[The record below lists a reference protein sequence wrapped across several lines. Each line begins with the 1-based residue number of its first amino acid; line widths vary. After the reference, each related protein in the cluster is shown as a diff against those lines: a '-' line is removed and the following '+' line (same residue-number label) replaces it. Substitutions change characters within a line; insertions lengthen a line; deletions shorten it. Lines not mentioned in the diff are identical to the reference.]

1 MKKAIFGLLLALG
14 TPAVMADECA
24 TVVEGNDAMQ
34 FNVKEI
40 TVPASCKSFTV
51 TLKHVGKL
59 PKNTM
64 GHNWV
69 LSQSADYQALAMA
82 GAQAGLDK
90 DYLPEGDA
98 RVLAHTAIIGG
109 GEETAVTLDMAS
121 LKKGGDYSFFC
132 SFPGHFAVMHGKLV
146 VQ

>member
-1 MKKAIFGLLLALG
+1 
-14 TPAVMADECA
+14 MADECA